1 MPVTMNFS
9 SGPRGIQRRT
19 PGYSFAQGKAAATNK
34 NTHAEPEAFNQCD
47 FSVTPLSPRPT
58 PPNPPPSPV

>member
-9 SGPRGIQRRT
+9 SGPRGIQRCTSGRSST
-19 PGYSFAQGKAAATNK
+19 QDKPATANI
-34 NTHAEPEAFNQCD
+34 NTHAEAEAFNQDD

>member
-1 MPVTMNFS
+1 MSVTMNFS
-9 SGPRGIQRRT
+9 SGARCIQRRT
-19 PGYSFAQGKAAATNK
+19 PGCSSAQGKPATPN
-34 NTHAEPEAFNQCD
+34 NTTCAEPEAFDQTD